1 MLALEVVALEVVA
14 LEGVQLEVVALEG
27 VEQEE
32 LVLEMQVLYS
42 DPMYW
47 SEADTFMCERKFS
60 LSIRSIFDL

>member
-42 DPMYW
+42 
-47 SEADTFMCERKFS
+47 ETDTFMCERKFS